1 MLTPARRIGEL
12 LGISERSSLL
22 VFAAGLV
29 AVGISVALSTRMNL
43 LVQVVGIVV
52 ALLALLTSLRW
63 PLLPLF
69 ILAFLIPI
77 EDAIVLGGLGTVS
90 RIAELLLIV
99 SYGLPRLGRLTMTA
113 MPLAGWAYMGWAALS
128 VGWAIDPS
136 VTLQELPT
144 LGLLFAT
151 AVLVASAV
159 VDRPSIVRPVLWV
172 YALSAAVTAVIGVA
186 GYLRGGIGAAD
197 RVAALAGQDPNYFA
211 AFLLPAIVFTF
222 YELLHGRRVA
232 LAAVV
237 VVVCAL
243 GIILSGS
250 RGAWLSATVVAVL
263 YLLPRLRPARR
274 VAALAVMAAALTLAL
289 QLPGVAAFVA
299 ARTDIALS
307 SGGAGRTDIWSVGL
321 LIYGSAPVTGVGLAN
336 FPVAFTPARMREA
349 DVTIASYRP
358 ANRPAHNI
366 VIGTL
371 GELGTIGLVIL
382 VLFVAPLLLRTGW
395 GPDAAAVQAVLAS
408 LATMALFIDL
418 YNRKQVWLILGIAG
432 GLAYL
437 ARRTSTE
444 ATAGGQPGGARPGH
458 GGDPEPGIAAP
469 NPGRRPAPR
478 GGLLA

>member
-1 MLTPARRIGEL
+1 
-12 LGISERSSLL
+12 
-22 VFAAGLV
+22 
-29 AVGISVALSTRMNL
+29 
-43 LVQVVGIVV
+43 
-52 ALLALLTSLRW
+52 
-63 PLLPLF
+63 
-69 ILAFLIPI
+69 
-77 EDAIVLGGLGTVS
+77 
-90 RIAELLLIV
+90 
-99 SYGLPRLGRLTMTA
+99 
-113 MPLAGWAYMGWAALS
+113 
-128 VGWAIDPS
+128 
-136 VTLQELPT
+136 
-144 LGLLFAT
+144 
-151 AVLVASAV
+151 
-159 VDRPSIVRPVLWV
+159 
-172 YALSAAVTAVIGVA
+172 
-186 GYLRGGIGAAD
+186 
-197 RVAALAGQDPNYFA
+197 
-211 AFLLPAIVFTF
+211 
-222 YELLHGRRVA
+222 
-232 LAAVV
+232 
-237 VVVCAL
+237 
-243 GIILSGS
+243 
-250 RGAWLSATVVAVL
+250 
-263 YLLPRLRPARR
+263 
-274 VAALAVMAAALTLAL
+274 MAAALTLAL